1 VARITVE
8 DCLEEIDNRFL
19 LVHLAA
25 LRAKQ
30 LRKGS
35 NPMVDSPENKEV
47 VRALREIAAGKVT
60 TENIDE
66 LSVPE
71 EDLFESYQE
80 EEREEIIESPEDEL
94 DENEK
99 EIEGQDEE

>member
-1 VARITVE
+1 MARITVE
-8 DCLEEIDNRFL
+8 DCLREVDNRFL
-19 LVHLAA
+19 LVHLAS

-35 NPMVDSPENKEV
+35 DPMVESPENKEV

-71 EDLFESYQE
+71 EDLFESYE
-80 EEREEIIESPEDEL
+80 EEKREEIIESPEDEL
-94 DENEK
+94 EEK
-99 EIEGQDEE
+99 EMKGEDEE

>member
-1 VARITVE
+1 MARITVE
-8 DCLEEIDNRFL
+8 DCLKEVDNRFL
-19 LVHLAA
+19 LVHLAS

-35 NPMVDSPENKEV
+35 NPMVESPENKEV

-60 TENIDE
+60 TENINE

-71 EDLFESYQE
+71 EDLFESYHE
-80 EEREEIIESPEDEL
+80 EKREEIPDSPEENL
-94 DENEK
+94 EEKKVENE
-99 EIEGQDEE
+99 GEEE

>member
-1 VARITVE
+1 MARITVE
-8 DCLEEIDNRFL
+8 DCLEEVDNRFL

-35 NPMVDSPENKEV
+35 NPMVESPENKEV

-60 TENIDE
+60 TENINE
-66 LSVPE
+66 LSIPE

-80 EEREEIIESPEDEL
+80 EKREEILDSSEDEL
-94 DENEK
+94 EEK
-99 EIEGQDEE
+99 ETESKDEE